1 MSFVRVL
8 IVDDF
13 EPWVRLVQFC
23 ISQQPNMQVIGVAR
37 DGREALRKAEQFQPD
52 LILLDVSL
60 PELDGIQAAMQIRRL
75 APGTAMLLLSE
86 GADPEIVEAALNAG
100 GHGYVLKSQATRDL
114 VAGIEAVL
122 RGERFVSDGLMG
134 YEDLT

>member
-1 MSFVRVL
+1 MSLVRVL

-13 EPWVRLVQFC
+13 EPWVHFVQFR

-37 DGREALRKAEQFQPD
+37 DGWEALRKAEQFQPD
-52 LILLDVSL
+52 LILLDIGL
-60 PELDGIQAAMQIRRL
+60 PELDGIKAARQIRRL
-75 APGTAMLLLSE
+75 APGSAMLLVSE
-86 GADPEIVEAALNAG
+86 GADPEIVQAALNAG

-114 VAGIEAVL
+114 VVGIEAVL
-122 RGERFVSDGLMG
+122 RGDRFVSDGLIG